1 MHLIYRPALP
11 VTNNADGLEQ
21 PEDLLCLLGSSTP
34 HLAEDENLGD
44 EAFAYTF
51 EHPEF
56 Y

>member
-11 VTNNADGLEQ
+11 VTNNADSIEQ
-21 PEDLLCLLGSSTP
+21 PEDLLALIKTPTP

-51 EHPEF
+51 ENPEF